1 MTTCRKP
8 DIDDKSSKSVKVSR
22 EKLANQMNRQQGFP
36 ALAIR
41 AAALLGVGLLLYVA
55 GRLAFDYVPKFGMA
69 PCETADKLYH
79 ISNGLEAILLV
90 VGLLIQIQVLRS
102 PNLRLFV
109 GAMAAPVLALLVQN
123 AAIDHENLRQQKC
136 ENRSLPEAMASC
148 GANPAHYR
156 LRTSRYG
163 YDQLTLVA
171 PGRTDA
177 AWSCLQRWSHHN
189 GSVSLNVDESVY
201 NQRRSVTKRLS
212 VANGRPP

>member
-8 DIDDKSSKSVKVSR
+8 DIDDKTCKSVEVSR
-22 EKLANQMNRQQGFP
+22 GKLANQMNWQQGFS

-41 AAALLGVGLLLYVA
+41 AAALLGVGSLLYVA
-55 GRLAFDYVPKFGMA
+55 GRLALEYIPQFGMA

-102 PNLRLFV
+102 PNLRLLV
-109 GAMAAPVLALLVQN
+109 GAMAAPVLALLIQN
-123 AAIDHENLRQQKC
+123 AAIDHENSRQQKC
-136 ENRSLPEAMASC
+136 ENRSLPQAMASC

-156 LRTSRYG
+156 LGTSRYG

-177 AWSCLQRWSHHN
+177 AWSCLYQWSVYHR
-189 GSVSLNVDESVY
+189 SVSIHVDKSVY
-201 NQRRSVTKRLS
+201 DQRRSTTKH
-212 VANGRPP
+212 